1 MLESV
6 VADIDLVILG
16 HFPFYYVYLLNGNK
30 LLAAK
35 TCFIEYTVKSDLMIQ
50 TNWWCIHMHL
60 VTNATNN
67 KPAIN
72 GRMSMSHR
80 K

>member
-16 HFPFYYVYLLNGNK
+16 HFHFYYIYLLNGNK

-35 TCFIEYTVKSDLMIQ
+35 TCFIEYTVKTNDPDQLM
-50 TNWWCIHMHL
+50 MHPH
-60 VTNATNN
+60 A
-67 KPAIN
+67 P
-72 GRMSMSHR
+72 GD
-80 K
+80 